1 MGQNAEV
8 VAVRDGREEERL
20 QAAVA
25 AEEGVGSRPRWD
37 GRARPWRRHAM
48 MQVTIASVIQVA
60 SKDDVGAL
68 LEEARMRS
76 DVVGYLLAV
85 IESRSARPPSFPSD
99 PTPRGCPRSHAHSS
113 ARSRQHH
120 LGGRFLDPW
129 TEVDSFGNL
138 LSSTQQLVAPGVV
151 GACRRRREAER
162 RAAAA
167 S

>member
-85 IESRSARPPSFPSD
+85 IESRSARQPSSSSD
-99 PTPRGCPRSHAHSS
+99 PTPRVPTQPRS
-113 ARSRQHH
+113 
-120 LGGRFLDPW
+120 LPC
-129 TEVDSFGNL
+129 
-138 LSSTQQLVAPGVV
+138 TQQAAPPG
-151 GACRRRREAER
+151 REIFGSLAR
-162 RAAAA
+162 GRQL
-167 S
+167 